1 MKNRLINILR
11 ICFYFFMKPF
21 LWLYIVI
28 FQHVRFKRN
37 GMKIPK
43 GPVLFLS
50 NHLTNWDGIYLNC
63 MFFTRIIRFIVHDE
77 LFKNKAVAWFSK
89 NLLGEVCR
97 GKTEESVLDIL
108 EMRKLA
114 KSGATLGLY
123 PEGDIDM
130 FGRTLPIEISI
141 AKFVRLLNVP
151 VVLMKI
157 QGAYIR
163 APRWAKKAR
172 HSHITYSIT
181 NIISLDELKKSS
193 LDDLYKRILD
203 GITVDDNKYQSEFRY
218 RQFWSMNRA
227 KWLELGLFYCPKC
240 KKFETLYSKKDNL
253 ICNEC
258 GIIAKYNRYSMLE
271 SKCDN
276 FNETLLTSWDDEQK
290 RVLYS
295 RLDFCDEN
303 TVILFEKELD
313 YYCVKKTE
321 YFKKPICRA
330 NLVIYKEKIEI
341 EFENDKKTIFIKN
354 IDKAKLQ
361 YKDVLEI
368 HYNDDCIRFRN
379 KNKKWSAYLYALT
392 INYLLKIN
400 AK

>member
-1 MKNRLINILR
+1 MKNRLISILR
-11 ICFYFFMKPF
+11 VCFYFVMKPF
-21 LWLYIVI
+21 ILFYITI

-37 GMKIPK
+37 GMKVPK

-77 LFKNKAVAWFSK
+77 LFKNKTVAWISK

-97 GKTEESVLDIL
+97 GKTEESVSDIL

-141 AKFVRLLNVP
+141 AKFARLLNVP

-181 NIISLDELKKSS
+181 DIIHLDELKKLS
-193 LDDLYKRILD
+193 LNELYKRILN
-203 GITVDDNKYQSEFRY
+203 GITVDENNYQSEFKY
-218 RQFWSMNRA
+218 KQFWSTDRA
-227 KWLELGLFYCPKC
+227 KWLELGLFYCPQC
-240 KKFETLYSKKDNL
+240 KKFETLYSKQDNL
-253 ICNEC
+253 ICREC
-258 GIIAKYNRYSMLE
+258 GVIAKYNRYSMLE
-271 SKCDN
+271 SKCEK
-276 FNETLLTSWDDEQK
+276 FNEFLLTKWDDEQK
-290 RVLYS
+290 KALYNK
-295 RLDFCDEN
+295 LDFYNEDTPFLE
-303 TVILFEKELD
+303 EKELD

-321 YFKKPICRA
+321 YFKKPICKA
-330 NLVIYKEKIEI
+330 NIKIYRVKIVI
-341 EFENDKKTIFIKN
+341 EFEKEKKVILMEN
-354 IDKAKLQ
+354 IEKANLQ

-368 HYNDDCIRFRN
+368 RHNEECIRFRN
-379 KNKKWSAYLYALT
+379 RNKKWSAYLYVLT
-392 INYLLKIN
+392 INYLIKNI
-400 AK
+400 